1 MATVVGPDG
10 QIESVN
16 AISGDMFKHILA
28 EHLQRIAER
37 DNLPMS
43 DGARR
48 FSGNRIMVP
57 GGEFEGWLKSDGAKS
72 PAEVVDEI
80 LRRCV
85 VTDLLG
91 ILITAGNRSVP
102 RKSVVEFGWVVGIP
116 GEVRTDS
123 FFHVKY
129 EPERGESRGQE
140 QQTGQAIFHRPASS
154 GRYAA
159 IAAVELD
166 RVGFNDITRKYV
178 PDADALRSRR
188 RAVLESLLAT
198 FLEPAGAQR
207 NTQNPHI
214 VAFHGVVSLSRGSL
228 PAPTVSP
235 LNTDFE
241 AEIDGLRDALE
252 AIEPGAIEVRKF
264 DTLATF
270 GGEMA
275 KLINEFAPTE

>member
-1 MATVVGPDG
+1 MHSLNNEGTEGNQQLTRMATVVGPDG

-123 FFHVKY
+123 
-129 EPERGESRGQE
+129 
-140 QQTGQAIFHRPASS
+140 
-154 GRYAA
+154 
-159 IAAVELD
+159 
-166 RVGFNDITRKYV
+166 
-178 PDADALRSRR
+178 
-188 RAVLESLLAT
+188 
-198 FLEPAGAQR
+198 
-207 NTQNPHI
+207 
-214 VAFHGVVSLSRGSL
+214 
-228 PAPTVSP
+228 
-235 LNTDFE
+235 
-241 AEIDGLRDALE
+241 
-252 AIEPGAIEVRKF
+252 
-264 DTLATF
+264 
-270 GGEMA
+270 
-275 KLINEFAPTE
+275 

>member
-1 MATVVGPDG
+1 M
-10 QIESVN
+10 
-16 AISGDMFKHILA
+16 
-28 EHLQRIAER
+28 
-37 DNLPMS
+37 
-43 DGARR
+43 
-48 FSGNRIMVP
+48 
-57 GGEFEGWLKSDGAKS
+57 
-72 PAEVVDEI
+72 
-80 LRRCV
+80 RCAP
-85 VTDLLG
+85 
-91 ILITAGNRSVP
+91 TA
-102 RKSVVEFGWVVGIP
+102 
-116 GEVRTDS
+116 
-123 FFHVKY
+123 
-129 EPERGESRGQE
+129 ESRGQE

-264 DTLATF
+264 DTMATF
-270 GGEMA
+270 AGEMA
-275 KLINEFAPTE
+275 KLINEFASTE